1 MKIAKG
7 VRDVIAVVL
16 VLAVVFGAG
25 YYTAMKTV
33 EPEEVVVE
41 KIVEK
46 PVDIELP
53 GEVEKRV
60 VTVEEVE
67 SKLMEMA
74 ELSTYS
80 GEYTVTLGKDET
92 RYLLDNIK
100 VWGTTNS
107 IEITASGIVK
117 VGYDMNDIVVK
128 VDDDRIYIKLP
139 EAQLND
145 NYVIW
150 DTVTCSESN
159 NILNP
164 IEFSQYQEI
173 VDEIEE
179 MGLADVESEGIYQ
192 NASENVKKIMNGFL
206 SEFKDYEIVCSS
218 GATPKEIPPFKVFKN
233 WMTADDV
240 LSGKK
245 YPGRNIVVLG
255 GGSVGCETADYLAPL
270 INDLFPMNRKI
281 TLLEMTNNLMPGEG
295 GAAKS
300 RLTQRLMQKGVRIE
314 LNAQVTN
321 VDEESI
327 TYVKEGVEH
336 KITEADTLIFAVGYA
351 PKKVEVEA
359 ENVHYIGDC
368 EKVGTL
374 KDAITN
380 AHEIAKNI

>member
-92 RYLLDNIK
+92 RCLLDNIK

-150 DTVTCSESN
+150 DTVACSESN

-179 MGLADVESEGIYQ
+179 MGLADGRYRAKRREKGFR
-192 NASENVKKIMNGFL
+192 KDGKIRR
-206 SEFKDYEIVCSS
+206 
-218 GATPKEIPPFKVFKN
+218 
-233 WMTADDV
+233 TAVD
-240 LSGKK
+240 
-245 YPGRNIVVLG
+245 
-255 GGSVGCETADYLAPL
+255 
-270 INDLFPMNRKI
+270 RK
-281 TLLEMTNNLMPGEG
+281 
-295 GAAKS
+295 
-300 RLTQRLMQKGVRIE
+300 
-314 LNAQVTN
+314 
-321 VDEESI
+321 
-327 TYVKEGVEH
+327 
-336 KITEADTLIFAVGYA
+336 
-351 PKKVEVEA
+351 
-359 ENVHYIGDC
+359 
-368 EKVGTL
+368 GTL
-374 KDAITN
+374 SY
-380 AHEIAKNI
+380 HHRHQC

>member
-16 VLAVVFGAG
+16 VLAVAFGAG

-92 RYLLDNIK
+92 RYLLDKIM

-117 VGYDMNDIVVK
+117 VGYDMNDIVVR
-128 VDDDRIYIKLP
+128 VDDDKIYIKLP

-179 MGLADVESEGIYQ
+179 MGLADVESKGIYQ
-192 NASENVKKIMNGFL
+192 NASENVRKIMNGFL
-206 SEFKDYEIVCSS
+206 SEFKDYEI
-218 GATPKEIPPFKVFKN
+218 IY
-233 WMTADDV
+233 M
-240 LSGKK
+240 
-245 YPGRNIVVLG
+245 
-255 GGSVGCETADYLAPL
+255 
-270 INDLFPMNRKI
+270 
-281 TLLEMTNNLMPGEG
+281 
-295 GAAKS
+295 
-300 RLTQRLMQKGVRIE
+300 
-314 LNAQVTN
+314 
-321 VDEESI
+321 
-327 TYVKEGVEH
+327 
-336 KITEADTLIFAVGYA
+336 
-351 PKKVEVEA
+351 
-359 ENVHYIGDC
+359 
-368 EKVGTL
+368 
-374 KDAITN
+374 
-380 AHEIAKNI
+380 